1 MIMVRFW
8 HVFLRVIRSYSIE
21 EKVVS
26 VILVVAFLVAG
37 IQSAIEVVKTP
48 GLLFG
53 EGGSYTEGVLSE
65 RPVAISPLYIDFS
78 DANRDISGLVFS
90 GLTKY
95 DPDLKSFVGDMAD
108 LTVTE
113 DRKTYRFV
121 MKDNLYW
128 HDGTPLT
135 AEDVY
140 FTYHDII
147 QNPDF
152 QNPILKANFEG
163 VEIKL
168 VDAKTIEFTLTR
180 PNSFFLTNTNVGI
193 VPKHILGE
201 VPVVD
206 LPFDTFNSKPVGSGP
221 YMVESPVENLN
232 DGRQRVVLNVNNT
245 YYGERAK
252 IKIIRFNIYP
262 DADSMAKEKNTLNVI
277 AKVPKD
283 IWDEIDMANRFIFS
297 NYELPQYTALFFN
310 MDSEVLKKDKVRLAL
325 QKSVDKAELMK
336 GLQSK
341 TAVDTPLM
349 ELNQSDW
356 IYKENLEEAKGAL
369 FDSGYKMPKD
379 VAEKYRKDAKG
390 NILKLTLLVRNYPE
404 GTVLA
409 KENTQVAE
417 FFKSSWEKVG
427 VETDVQYEE
436 REAFEAR
443 MALHD
448 YDMILTGQNLGYNY
462 DTYSFW
468 HSSQAVEGGLNLS
481 NYRSFAAD
489 ALIEKI
495 RDTFDSK
502 IKETLLK
509 DLAKEISQDIPAIF
523 LYRPSYT
530 FASDG
535 KVKGMVLKNLAFVS
549 DRFSHMDRWC
559 INCQ

>member
-1 MIMVRFW
+1 MVRFW
-8 HVFLRVIRSYSIE
+8 HVFLRVIRSYGIE
-21 EKVVS
+21 EKVIS
-26 VILVVAFLVAG
+26 IILVVAFIVAG
-37 IQSAIEVVKTP
+37 IQSVIEVVKTP

-65 RPVAISPLYIDFS
+65 RPVAINPLYVDFS
-78 DANRDISGLVFS
+78 DANRDVSGLVFS

-113 DRKTYRFV
+113 DRKSYRFV
-121 MKDNLYW
+121 LKDNLFW
-128 HDGTPLT
+128 HDGIPLT

-147 QNPDF
+147 QSPDF

-163 VEIKL
+163 VEIKMI
-168 VDAKTIEFTLTR
+168 DAKTIEFVLSR

-193 VPKHILGE
+193 VPKHILGA

-206 LPFDTFNSKPVGSGP
+206 LPFDVFNSKPVGSGP
-221 YMVESPVENLN
+221 YKVESPVETMN
-232 DGRQRVVLNVNNT
+232 DGRQRLVLTVNNT
-245 YYGERAK
+245 YYGEHAK
-252 IKIIRFNIYP
+252 IKMIRFNVYP
-262 DADSMAKEKNTLNVI
+262 DVQSMAKEKNTLNVI
-277 AKVPKD
+277 AKVPRD

-310 MDSEVLKKDKVRLAL
+310 EDSDVLKKDKVRLAL
-325 QKSVDKAELMK
+325 QKSVDKDELLKKM
-336 GLQSK
+336 QNK
-341 TAVDTPLM
+341 TAVNTPMM

-356 IYKENLEEAKGAL
+356 TYKVSLDEAKSTL
-369 FDSGYKMPKD
+369 FDSGYAMDKSGT
-379 VAEKYRKDAKG
+379 EKYRKDAKG
-390 NILKLTLLVRNYPE
+390 NVLKLNLMVRKYE
-404 GTVLA
+404 DGSVQA
-409 KENTQVAE
+409 KETNQLAE
-417 FFKSSWEKVG
+417 FFKASWEQVG
-427 VETDVQYEE
+427 VETELQYEE
-436 REAFEAR
+436 ADAFSSR
-443 MALHD
+443 LALRD
-448 YDMILTGQNLGYNY
+448 YDMVITGQSLGYNY
-462 DTYSFW
+462 DTYSYW

-495 RDTFDSK
+495 RDTFDAVM
-502 IKETLLK
+502 KETLLK
-509 DLAKEISQDIPAIF
+509 DLAGEISRGNPAIF
-523 LYRPSYT
+523 LFRPSYT